1 MADLRRVPGIHVYG
15 GTAPLAPGIDKIPKQ
30 RNIIFNVDVDDS
42 DMKDC
47 PSFKAPFDPE
57 RPLPFTS
64 FDEICSALKS
74 EDDKTQCIFNSKD
87 LSSANTGMVAASI
100 VKSVQSINKMTNL
113 VEEGIADKE
122 WIAAI
127 VTNTFET
134 VVPQKEGE
142 SELERGNFDVVK
154 ALIKKFP
161 EMAVGKILV
170 DKMVDLAGQS
180 GPHLS
185 KCVVETQAKMD
196 AASGEEQIALKKR
209 LLNYL
214 ERYFYMV
221 CFGAY
226 CRQEGPELF
235 KKTFVAWLEERKEI
249 ADMVE
254 KGIRVW
260 EEITFFSI
268 NMTTPA

>member
-1 MADLRRVPGIHVYG
+1 MM
-15 GTAPLAPGIDKIPKQ
+15 
-30 RNIIFNVDVDDS
+30 S
-42 DMKDC
+42 
-47 PSFKAPFDPE
+47 
-57 RPLPFTS
+57 
-64 FDEICSALKS
+64 
-74 EDDKTQCIFNSKD
+74 
-87 LSSANTGMVAASI
+87 GMVAASI

-185 KCVVETQAKMD
+185 KCVVETQVSLAKGNYSSVLRPRWTLL
-196 AASGEEQIALKKR
+196 AGRSR
-209 LLNYL
+209 L
-214 ERYFYMV
+214 R
-221 CFGAY
+221 
-226 CRQEGPELF
+226 
-235 KKTFVAWLEERKEI
+235 
-249 ADMVE
+249 
-254 KGIRVW
+254 
-260 EEITFFSI
+260 
-268 NMTTPA
+268 